1 MEGVAQGV
9 QKRGHPTLLGSLAT
23 LQEQAELV
31 SAANQ
36 VANPLY
42 EQQRAQLAR
51 YCSYIAT
58 SHGL

>member
-9 QKRGHPTLLGSLAT
+9 QKRGHPTLLGSLTT

-42 EQQRAQLAR
+42 EQQRAQLA
-51 YCSYIAT
+51 
-58 SHGL
+58 